1 MRTSSL
7 SDEIDIESFKKR
19 LVNSLF
25 GEVDIF
31 REEDSLPALPRAH
44 RSFFA
49 VSIKYSWAQSEMLL
63 VVDGI
68 FQSGQS
74 ANGASCALALFAPK
88 RLVSSF
94 FTKI

>member
-7 SDEIDIESFKKR
+7 ADEIDIESFKKR

-25 GEVDIF
+25 GEVNIF

-49 VSIKYSWAQSEMLL
+49 VSIKYS
-63 VVDGI
+63 
-68 FQSGQS
+68 
-74 ANGASCALALFAPK
+74 
-88 RLVSSF
+88 
-94 FTKI
+94 